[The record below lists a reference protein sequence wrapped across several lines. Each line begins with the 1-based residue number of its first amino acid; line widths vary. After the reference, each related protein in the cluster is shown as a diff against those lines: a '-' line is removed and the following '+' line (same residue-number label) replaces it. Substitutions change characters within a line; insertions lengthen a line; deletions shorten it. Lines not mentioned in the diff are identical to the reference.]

1 MFNIGSSNV
10 GDFINYCLVIPIGK
24 DVHDYFT
31 ISLVSL
37 VEFKVNSKLIT
48 KVCLVFFNSCLAE
61 KNIRQKCLTNT
72 F

>member
-48 KVCLVFFNSCLAE
+48 KVMASLDNYVSNTLPGVF
-61 KNIRQKCLTNT
+61 
-72 F
+72 